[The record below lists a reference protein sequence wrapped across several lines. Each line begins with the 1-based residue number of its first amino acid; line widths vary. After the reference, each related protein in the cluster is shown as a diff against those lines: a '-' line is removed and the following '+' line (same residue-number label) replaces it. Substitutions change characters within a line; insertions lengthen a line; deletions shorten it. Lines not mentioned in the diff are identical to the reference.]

1 MSVFFC
7 EQSRLDS
14 TNVAKRKLKRR
25 QISGSY
31 NVALETCQLLLR
43 VISAARWTRPDDLI
57 KHIRQLG
64 KRLENAQPREF
75 SSGNVIRRV
84 LAQIRDEVE
93 TAESDSNAPMIS
105 SMFSLL
111 STENEKKQKQE
122 QFVQSTGPRT
132 SNRHHHDLRSIVI
145 QGIKDLIDEISSIDE
160 GIETMSVDL
169 IHDNEVLL
177 TPTPDS
183 HTVLKF
189 LLKARHKRKFSV
201 LVTEC
206 FPNRTEDAHKFA
218 KALSDAKIDTVVIP
232 DSHVF
237 AVMSRVGKV
246 IVGARSVFANGG
258 TVSSAGVAAVCECAK
273 EHKTPVFSVA
283 GLYKLS
289 PTYPFDVENLIEVGN
304 TGKVVKFSNS
314 NLVQHAGISNPMFD
328 YVPPE
333 HIDIY
338 ITNIGGFAPSF
349 IYRIVLDNYKAEDVD
364 LE

>member
-1 MSVFFC
+1 M
-7 EQSRLDS
+7 
-14 TNVAKRKLKRR
+14 
-25 QISGSY
+25 
-31 NVALETCQLLLR
+31 R
-43 VISAARWTRPDDLI
+43 VISAARWHHPDQLI
-57 KHIRQLG
+57 TQIRQLG

-75 SSGNVIRRV
+75 SCGNVARRI
-84 LAQIRDEVE
+84 LALIRDEVDTE
-93 TAESDSNAPMIS
+93 NDSSAPMIS

-111 STENEKKQKQE
+111 STDDEKKTPKTMHEKQP
-122 QFVQSTGPRT
+122 QQSNQRT
-132 SNRHHHDLRSIVI
+132 QHRTHDLRSIII
-145 QGIKDLIDEISSIDE
+145 QGIKDLLDEISSVDE
-160 GIETMSVDL
+160 GIESMSVDL

-183 HTVLKF
+183 QTVLQF

-206 FPNRTEDAHKFA
+206 FPNRTQDAHKFA
-218 KALSDAKIDTVVIP
+218 KALSDAKIDTLVIP

-314 NLVQHAGISNPMFD
+314 NLVQHADITNPLFD
-328 YVPPE
+328 YIPPE

-349 IYRIVLDNYKAEDVD
+349 IYRIVLDNYKTEDVD